1 MQKASLLERRRQGK
15 KIKKNRKRLV
25 IMPDGITIVLDPGHG
40 GNNLGLDYNGH
51 IEKEMNLIVANAMR
65 EELEKYDHVNVY
77 LTNEDARGMSLK
89 ERAAYGKEVGADVLI
104 SLHFN
109 MSEAH
114 TNFGSEVWVPSR
126 GLAYRQMRSLGDIF
140 LEEFEGIGL
149 HTRGVKTRLNDR
161 GTDYYGIIRESAAL
175 DIPAMIVEH
184 CYADYKT
191 DTPYIETKE
200 DLQRF
205 GQLDARAV
213 AKYYGLTSEALGVD
227 YSSYVKNGYYIPEE
241 PVGTDATGPV
251 DARIYLISSM
261 EYEEAAQDSEEG
273 QQGISASFLLS
284 AREEESKIAYYSYSL
299 DGGETY
305 TELLPW
311 QGNDYSAIIN
321 IEGIRQGDRLVAK
334 IYNGHTVGSETNL
347 LKFGEPVLET
357 ETGEAEKEPEEALQ
371 ENNEEPEENTSVR
384 SFWGTDEA
392 AVSNYKRNMSISV
405 VMLLIIGFILG
416 ITLYVQGKK
425 ERMKKVLAIYLGAA
439 VLLLGGFHG
448 LRLYIIH
455 QNQARVE
462 TIAEIEENGQ
472 EEENASA
479 TKQEP
484 VLLESFLKEEDRI
497 SKEEAD
503 VRLEQKKQ
511 TEIVYDIAEGYLRV
525 ETLEGVPR
533 NQYDFSFLTE
543 ENGYKAYK
551 DDKGISAIRGIDA
564 SKFQGSIDWQ
574 AVKESGMEFAMIR
587 IGIRGYESGEMVVD
601 ERFYENL
608 QNAQAAGLKTG
619 VYFFS
624 TAITEEEAVEEAE
637 FVLSKLEGHQ
647 IDMPIVFDTEPIYY
661 ADARTDDLTPMELT
675 NITIAFCERIKQS
688 GHTPM
693 IYANA
698 KRLTTVLRLE
708 KLTDYELWY
717 ADYQEKPLY
726 PYQYRMWQYTEKGT
740 VPGVSGNVDINL
752 YFFEG
757 DG

>member
-1 MQKASLLERRRQGK
+1 
-15 KIKKNRKRLV
+15 
-25 IMPDGITIVLDPGHG
+25 MPDGITIVLDPGHG
-40 GNNLGLDYNGH
+40 GDNLGLDYHGH

-65 EELEKYDHVNVY
+65 DELLKYDHVNVY

-89 ERAAYGKEVGADVLI
+89 DRARYGKEVGADVLI

-109 MSEAH
+109 MSEEH
-114 TNFGSEVWVPSR
+114 TNFGSEVWVPSK
-126 GLAYRQMRSLGDIF
+126 GLAYRQLRSLGDIF

-161 GTDYYGIIRESAAL
+161 GTDYYGIIRESEAL

-213 AKYYGLTSEALGVD
+213 AKYYGLKSETLGVD
-227 YSSYVKNGYYIPEE
+227 YSNYVKNGYYIPEE
-241 PVGTDATGPV
+241 PIGSDATGPV
-251 DARIYLISSM
+251 DARITMISST
-261 EYEEAAQDSEEG
+261 ESYAGNEEEEKE
-273 QQGISASFLLS
+273 QETTASFLLS

-305 TELLPW
+305 SELLPW
-311 QGNDYSAIIN
+311 QGSEERMIVSIG
-321 IEGIRQGDRLVAK
+321 GIRQGDRLVAK
-334 IYNGHTVGSETNL
+334 IYNGHTIGSETNL
-347 LKFGEPVLET
+347 LKFGEPILET
-357 ETGEAEKEPEEALQ
+357 ETGEEEEEEEDLPEES
-371 ENNEEPEENTSVR
+371 EETEGSSFAR
-384 SFWGTDEA
+384 SFFGSDEA
-392 AVSNYKRNMSISV
+392 SISNYRKNMSIFL
-405 VMLLIIGFILG
+405 VMVLIIAFLLG
-416 ITLYVQGKK
+416 VTLYVQGKK
-425 ERMKKVLAIYLGAA
+425 EKIKKTLAIYLGTAL
-439 VLLLGGFHG
+439 LLLGAVNG
-448 LRLYIIH
+448 IH
-455 QNQARVE
+455 MFGMNQVDNKVE
-462 TIAEIEENGQ
+462 TIAGMG
-472 EEENASA
+472 EEEEPPS
-479 TKQEP
+479 KEQEKEEQEP
-484 VLLESFLKEEDRI
+484 VLLESFLKEDDKM
-497 SKEEAD
+497 SQEEAN
-503 VRLEQKKQ
+503 VLLEQKKQ

-543 ENGYKAYK
+543 ENGYKAYR
-551 DDKGISAIRGIDA
+551 DDKGITAIRGIDV

-587 IGIRGYESGEMVVD
+587 IGIRGYESGGMVLD
-601 ERFYENL
+601 ERFYDNL
-608 QNAQAAGLKTG
+608 QKAQAAGLKTG

-624 TAITEEEAVEEAE
+624 AAVTREEAVEEAE
-637 FVLSKLEGHQ
+637 FVLKALEGRK

-675 NITIAFCERIKQS
+675 DITIAFCERIKQS
-688 GHTPM
+688 GYTPM

-708 KLTDYELWY
+708 KLSDYELWY

-726 PYQYRMWQYTEKGT
+726 PYQYKMWQYTEKGT
-740 VPGVSGNVDINL
+740 VPGIAGNVDINL
-752 YFFEG
+752 YFQTNG
-757 DG
+757 

>member
-1 MQKASLLERRRQGK
+1 
-15 KIKKNRKRLV
+15 
-25 IMPDGITIVLDPGHG
+25 MPDGITIVLDPGHG
-40 GNNLGLDYNGH
+40 GDNLGLDYNGH

-65 EELEKYDHVNVY
+65 EELLKYDNVNVY

-89 ERAAYGKEVGADVLI
+89 ERAAYGKEAGADVLI

-109 MSEAH
+109 MSEEH
-114 TNFGSEVWVPSR
+114 TNFGSEVWIPSK

-161 GTDYYGIIRESAAL
+161 GTDYYGIIRESEEL
-175 DIPAMIVEH
+175 GIPAVIVEH

-191 DTPYIETKE
+191 DIPYIETKE

-241 PVGTDATGPV
+241 PIGSDATGPV
-251 DARIYLISSM
+251 DARIAMISST
-261 EYEEAAQDSEEG
+261 ETYTGEKGEEQEVTAG
-273 QQGISASFLLS
+273 FLLS

-305 TELLPW
+305 SELLPW
-311 QGNDYSAIIN
+311 QGSDSSMIIS
-321 IEGIRQGDRLVAK
+321 IKGIRQGDRLVAK

-347 LKFGEPVLET
+347 LKFGEPVLEE
-357 ETGEAEKEPEEALQ
+357 ETGEEEAGEEAL
-371 ENNEEPEENTSVR
+371 PEENQQGEEHSFADFFWR
-384 SFWGTDEA
+384 SDEA
-392 AVSNYKRNMSISV
+392 ALSEYRKNMSIFL
-405 VMLLIIGFILG
+405 VMALIIAFLLG
-416 ITLYVQGKK
+416 VTLHVRGKREK
-425 ERMKKVLAIYLGAA
+425 IKAALAVYMVTI
-439 VLLLGGFHG
+439 LLLFGAVNG
-448 LRLYIIH
+448 IH
-455 QNQARVE
+455 VLVQNQAKDRVE
-462 TIAEIEENGQ
+462 TIAGTGQ
-472 EEENASA
+472 EETALEEPG
-479 TKQEP
+479 KEEQEP
-484 VLLESFLKEEDRI
+484 VSLESFLKEDDKM
-497 SKEEAD
+497 SQEEAN
-503 VRLEQKKQ
+503 VLLEQKKQ

-525 ETLEGVPR
+525 ETLENVPR

-543 ENGYKAYK
+543 ENGYKAYR
-551 DDKGISAIRGIDA
+551 DDKGNVAIRGIDV
-564 SKFQGSIDWQ
+564 SKFQGNVDWQ

-587 IGIRGYESGEMVVD
+587 LGIRGYESGEMVMD
-601 ERFYENL
+601 ERFYDNL

-624 TAITEEEAVEEAE
+624 SAVTQEEAVEEAE
-637 FVLSKLEGHQ
+637 FVLKALEGRS

-661 ADARTDDLTPMELT
+661 ADARTDDLTPVELT
-675 NITIAFCERIKQS
+675 DITIAFCERIKQS
-688 GHTPM
+688 GYTPM

-708 KLTDYELWY
+708 KLSGYELWY

-726 PYQYRMWQYTEKGT
+726 PYEYKMWQYTEKGS

-752 YFFEG
+752 YFQING
-757 DG
+757 

>member
-1 MQKASLLERRRQGK
+1 
-15 KIKKNRKRLV
+15 
-25 IMPDGITIVLDPGHG
+25 MPDGITIVLDPGHG
-40 GNNLGLDYNGH
+40 GDNLGLNHNGH

-65 EELEKYDHVNVY
+65 DELLKYDHVNVY

-89 ERAAYGKEVGADVLI
+89 DRARYGKEAGADVLI

-109 MSEAH
+109 MSEEH
-114 TNFGSEVWVPSR
+114 TNFGSEVWVPSK

-161 GTDYYGIIRESAAL
+161 GTDYYGIIRESEAL

-213 AKYYGLTSEALGVD
+213 AKYYGLKSEVLGVD
-227 YSSYVKNGYYIPEE
+227 YSNYVKNGYYIPEE
-241 PVGTDATGPV
+241 PIGSDTTGPV
-251 DARIYLISSM
+251 DARITMISST
-261 EYEEAAQDSEEG
+261 EISTENEEQEKE
-273 QQGISASFLLS
+273 QGMTASFLLS

-305 TELLPW
+305 SELLPW
-311 QGNDYSAIIN
+311 QGSDCSMIAS
-321 IEGIRQGDRLVAK
+321 IEGIRQGDRLVVK

-357 ETGEAEKEPEEALQ
+357 ETGEEEEEVEEALP
-371 ENNEEPEENTSVR
+371 ENREETEGSSFAR
-384 SFWGTDEA
+384 SFWGRDEA
-392 AVSNYKRNMSISV
+392 SASNYRKNMSIFL
-405 VMLLIIGFILG
+405 VMVLIIAFLLG
-416 ITLYVQGKK
+416 VTLHVQGKK
-425 ERMKKVLAIYLGAA
+425 EKIKKTLAIYLGAA
-439 VLLLGGFHG
+439 LFLFGAVHG
-448 LRLYIIH
+448 IH
-455 QNQARVE
+455 MFGMNQMNSKVE
-462 TIAEIEENGQ
+462 TIAGMEAEGEAPSKEQEKEE
-472 EEENASA
+472 
-479 TKQEP
+479 QEP
-484 VLLESFLKEEDRI
+484 VLLESFLKEEDKM
-497 SKEEAD
+497 SQEEAN
-503 VRLEQKKQ
+503 VLLEQKKQ

-533 NQYDFSFLTE
+533 NQYDFGFLTE
-543 ENGYKAYK
+543 ENGYKAYR
-551 DDKGISAIRGIDA
+551 DDKGITAIRGIDV
-564 SKFQGSIDWQ
+564 SKFQGNIDWQ

-587 IGIRGYESGEMVVD
+587 IGIRGYESGGMVLD
-601 ERFYENL
+601 ERFYNNL

-624 TAITEEEAVEEAE
+624 AAVTREEAVEEAE
-637 FVLSKLEGHQ
+637 FVLKALEGYQ

-675 NITIAFCERIKQS
+675 DITIAFCERIKQS
-688 GHTPM
+688 GYTPM

-698 KRLTTVLRLE
+698 KRLTTVLHLE
-708 KLTDYELWY
+708 KLSDYELWY

-740 VPGVSGNVDINL
+740 VPGIQGNVDINL
-752 YFFEG
+752 YFQANG
-757 DG
+757 

>member
-1 MQKASLLERRRQGK
+1 
-15 KIKKNRKRLV
+15 
-25 IMPDGITIVLDPGHG
+25 MPDGITIVLDPGHG
-40 GNNLGLDYNGH
+40 GDNLGLDYNGH

-65 EELEKYDHVNVY
+65 DELLKYDHVNVY

-89 ERAAYGKEVGADVLI
+89 DRARYGKEAGADVLI

-109 MSEAH
+109 MSEEH
-114 TNFGSEVWVPSR
+114 TNFGSEVWVPSK
-126 GLAYRQMRSLGDIF
+126 GLAYRQMRSLGDVF

-161 GTDYYGIIRESAAL
+161 GTDYYGIIRESEEL

-213 AKYYGLTSEALGVD
+213 AKYYGLKSEVLGVD
-227 YSSYVKNGYYIPEE
+227 YSNYVKNGYYIPEE
-241 PVGTDATGPV
+241 PIGSDTTGPV
-251 DARIYLISSM
+251 DARITMISST
-261 EYEEAAQDSEEG
+261 EISTENEEQETE
-273 QQGISASFLLS
+273 QGMTASFLLS

-299 DGGETY
+299 DGGENY
-305 TELLPW
+305 SELLPW
-311 QGNDYSAIIN
+311 QGSDCSMIAS

-357 ETGEAEKEPEEALQ
+357 ETGEEEEEGEEALP
-371 ENNEEPEENTSVR
+371 ENREETEESSFAR
-384 SFWGTDEA
+384 SFWGRDEA
-392 AVSNYKRNMSISV
+392 SASNYRKNMSIFL
-405 VMLLIIGFILG
+405 VMVLIIAFLLG
-416 ITLYVQGKK
+416 VTLHVQGKK
-425 ERMKKVLAIYLGAA
+425 EKIKKTLAIYLGVALFLFGA
-439 VLLLGGFHG
+439 VHG
-448 LRLYIIH
+448 IH
-455 QNQARVE
+455 MFGMNQMNSKVE
-462 TIAEIEENGQ
+462 TIAGIG
-472 EEENASA
+472 EEEELSS
-479 TKQEP
+479 KEQEKEEQEP
-484 VLLESFLKEEDRI
+484 VLLESFLKEEDKM
-497 SKEEAD
+497 SQEEAN
-503 VRLEQKKQ
+503 VLLEQKKQ

-525 ETLEGVPR
+525 ETLEDVPR

-587 IGIRGYESGEMVVD
+587 IGIRGYESGGMVVD

-624 TAITEEEAVEEAE
+624 AAITEEEAVEEAE

-757 DG
+757 NG

>member
-1 MQKASLLERRRQGK
+1 
-15 KIKKNRKRLV
+15 
-25 IMPDGITIVLDPGHG
+25 MPDGITIVLDPGHG
-40 GNNLGLDYNGH
+40 GDNLGLNYNGH

-65 EELEKYDHVNVY
+65 EELEKYDHVTVY

-89 ERAAYGKEVGADVLI
+89 QRAAYGKEVGADVLI

-109 MSEAH
+109 MSEGH
-114 TNFGSEVWVPSR
+114 TNFGSEVWVPSK

-161 GTDYYGIIRESAAL
+161 GTDYYGIIRESAEL

-227 YSSYVKNGYYIPEE
+227 YSSYVKNGYYIPEG
-241 PVGTDATGPV
+241 PIGSDATGPV

-261 EYEEAAQDSEEG
+261 EQNEG
-273 QQGISASFLLS
+273 VPESQEIQQGITASFLLS
-284 AREEESKIAYYSYSL
+284 AREEDSKLAYYSYSI

-311 QGNDYSAIIN
+311 QGSDSSAIIN
-321 IEGIRQGDRLVAK
+321 IEGIKQGDRLVAK

-357 ETGEAEKEPEEALQ
+357 ETGDEETGEEIGEPEEALQ
-371 ENNEEPEENTSVR
+371 VSSQEPEENTIIR
-384 SFWGTDEA
+384 TLFGADEA
-392 AVSNYKRNMSISV
+392 SVSNYKRNMSISLV
-405 VMLLIIGFILG
+405 LLLIIGFMLG
-416 ITLYVQGKK
+416 ITLYVRGKK
-425 ERMKKVLAIYLGAA
+425 ERIKKALAIYLGA
-439 VLLLGGFHG
+439 VLLFLGGFHG
-448 LRLYIIH
+448 IHLYVVH
-455 QNQARVE
+455 QSQTGIETIAETE
-462 TIAEIEENGQ
+462 TIAEIEE
-472 EEENASA
+472 EE
-479 TKQEP
+479 QEP
-484 VLLESFLKEEDRI
+484 VLLESFLKEEERM

-503 VRLEQKKQ
+503 VLLEQKKQ

-525 ETLEGVPR
+525 ETLESVPR
-533 NQYDFSFLTE
+533 NQYDFNFLTE

-574 AVKESGMEFAMIR
+574 AVKESGMEFAMLR
-587 IGIRGYESGEMVVD
+587 IGIRGYESGEMVLD

-608 QNAQAAGLKTG
+608 QNAQAAGLRTG

-637 FVLSKLEGHQ
+637 FVLRALEGYQ
-647 IDMPIVFDTEPIYY
+647 INMPIVFDTEPIYY
-661 ADARTDDLTPMELT
+661 AKARTDDLTPMELT
-675 NITIAFCERIKQS
+675 DITIAFCERIKQS
-688 GHTPM
+688 GYTPM

-698 KRLTTVLRLE
+698 KRLTTVLHLE
-708 KLTDYELWY
+708 KLVDYELWY

-726 PYQYRMWQYTEKGT
+726 PYQYKMWQYTEKGT

-752 YFFEG
+752 YFQA

>member
-1 MQKASLLERRRQGK
+1 
-15 KIKKNRKRLV
+15 
-25 IMPDGITIVLDPGHG
+25 MPDGITIVLDPGHG
-40 GNNLGLDYNGH
+40 GDNLGLNYNGH
-51 IEKEMNLIVANAMR
+51 VEKEMNLIVANAMR

-77 LTNEDARGMSLK
+77 LTNEDARDMSLK
-89 ERAAYGKEVGADVLI
+89 QRAAYGKEVGADVLI

-109 MSEAH
+109 MSEGH
-114 TNFGSEVWVPSR
+114 TNFGSEVWVPSK

-161 GTDYYGIIRESAAL
+161 GTDYYGIIRESAEL
-175 DIPAMIVEH
+175 GIPAMIVEH

-191 DTPYIETKE
+191 DTPYIETEE

-241 PVGTDATGPV
+241 PIGSDATGPV
-251 DARIYLISSM
+251 DARIYLISSV
-261 EYEEAAQDSEEG
+261 EYNEGVSESQKM
-273 QQGISASFLLS
+273 QQGITASFLLS
-284 AREEESKIAYYSYSL
+284 AREEDSKLAYYSYSL

-311 QGNDYSAIIN
+311 QGNDSSAIIN
-321 IEGIRQGDRLVAK
+321 IEGIKQGDRLVAK

-357 ETGEAEKEPEEALQ
+357 ETGDEETGEETREETREDASELEEALQ
-371 ENNEEPEENTSVR
+371 ENSQEPEETTIIR
-384 SFWGTDEA
+384 TLFGADEA
-392 AVSNYKRNMSISV
+392 SVSNYKRNMSISLV
-405 VMLLIIGFILG
+405 LLLIIGFILG
-416 ITLYVQGKK
+416 ITLHVRGKR
-425 ERMKKVLAIYLGAA
+425 ERIKKALAIYLGA
-439 VLLLGGFHG
+439 VLLFLGGFHG
-448 LRLYIIH
+448 IHLYVVH
-455 QNQARVE
+455 QSRAGIE
-462 TIAEIEENGQ
+462 TIAEAEEDEQ
-472 EEENASA
+472 EEQENASDK
-479 TKQEP
+479 KQEP
-484 VLLESFLKEEDRI
+484 VLLESFLQEEELM
-497 SKEEAD
+497 SQEEAD
-503 VRLEQKKQ
+503 VLLEQKKQ

-551 DDKGISAIRGIDA
+551 DDKGISAICGIDA

-574 AVKESGMEFAMIR
+574 AVKESGMEFAMLR
-587 IGIRGYESGEMVVD
+587 IGIRGYGSGEMVLD

-624 TAITEEEAVEEAE
+624 AAITEEEAVEEAE
-637 FVLSKLEGHQ
+637 FVLRALEGYQ
-647 IDMPIVFDTEPIYY
+647 INMPIVFDTEPIYY
-661 ADARTDDLTPMELT
+661 AEARTDDLTPMELT
-675 NITIAFCERIKQS
+675 DITIAFCERIKQS
-688 GHTPM
+688 GYTPM

-698 KRLTTVLRLE
+698 KRLTTVLHLE
-708 KLTDYELWY
+708 KLVDYELWY

-726 PYQYRMWQYTEKGT
+726 PYQYKMWQYTEKGT
-740 VPGVSGNVDINL
+740 VPGVSGDVDINL
-752 YFFEG
+752 YFLA